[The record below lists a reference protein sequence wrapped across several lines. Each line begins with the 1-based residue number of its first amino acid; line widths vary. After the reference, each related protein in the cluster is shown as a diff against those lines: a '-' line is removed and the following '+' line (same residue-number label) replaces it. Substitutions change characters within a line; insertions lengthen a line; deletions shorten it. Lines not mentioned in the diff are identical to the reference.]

1 MPLGNPA
8 GVAMG
13 WHCCSSL
20 IDITTTH
27 HDTMK
32 RDDFDRIWGRI
43 KKKTTELEVFWKG
56 DRVYHQA
63 TFFEETNGP
72 PNFTE
77 QKLTCQLEKQPFED
91 DVSPFENGVFRAS
104 HVSFR
109 GCM

>member
-1 MPLGNPA
+1 MTPL
-8 GVAMG
+8 
-13 WHCCSSL
+13 H
-20 IDITTTH
+20 
-27 HDTMK
+27 

-63 TFFEETNGP
+63 TFFEEKNGP
-72 PNFTE
+72 PNFHPT
-77 QKLTCQLEKQPFED
+77 KTNMSIGKQPFAD
-91 DVSPFENGVFRAS
+91 DVSPFENGVSRAS